1 MRKTLNNDNTCSSEL
16 KLFERAAEYTL
27 LDMMKSDD
35 VREDLHMFAERYI
48 INLRRSLWNFWR
60 AASEERL
67 SKSITSYCL

>member
-1 MRKTLNNDNTCSSEL
+1 M

-35 VREDLHMFAERYI
+35 AREDLHMFAERCI
-48 INLRRSLWNFWR
+48 INLHSSRWNFWR
-60 AASEERL
+60 AASEEIL